1 MRNERVTLEV
11 TYKDLPGVLDA
22 DIRACA
28 DVAGVRETGT
38 GYHFPTGVRDLTF
51 QCDCEDDAHYAAGIL
66 RSNLPERVK
75 ITLWT

>member
-22 DIRACA
+22 DIRTCA
-28 DVAGVRETGT
+28 KVAGVRETGT
-38 GYHFPTGVRDLTF
+38 GYYFPTGERDLTF
-51 QCDCEDDAHYAAGIL
+51 QCDCEDDACYAAGIL
-66 RSNLPERVK
+66 RSNLPDRVK